1 VDFAPQTFGKASSE
15 PVVRP
20 IPSTTPLSLEISM
33 RGRLACVA
41 LLIVILIAPGQI
53 VGDEKPVASSSDAS
67 AETYAGHGE
76 RYWRNAFQQVR
87 GGLDSLE
94 PCRATLPDYCSWEYW
109 ESRNESDARAYRAY
123 LEAKRRGEPAEDP
136 LARKIYIPEACQKLF
151 DTYPEGVTV
160 EADPDAPHSCPGRI
174 SALVEAI
181 DKVEAYWRERGEE
194 LEREAHY
201 ATVPRHWRE

>member
-1 VDFAPQTFGKASSE
+1 
-15 PVVRP
+15 
-20 IPSTTPLSLEISM
+20 M

-53 VGDEKPVASSSDAS
+53 VGDEQPVTSSSDAS
-67 AETYAGHGE
+67 AETYGGQGE
-76 RYWRNAFQQVR
+76 RYWQNAFQQVR

-151 DTYPEGVTV
+151 DTYPEGITI
-160 EADPDAPHSCPGRI
+160 EAAPDAPHSCPARI
-174 SALVEAI
+174 SVLVEAI
-181 DKVEAYWRERGEE
+181 DKVGAYWRERGEE